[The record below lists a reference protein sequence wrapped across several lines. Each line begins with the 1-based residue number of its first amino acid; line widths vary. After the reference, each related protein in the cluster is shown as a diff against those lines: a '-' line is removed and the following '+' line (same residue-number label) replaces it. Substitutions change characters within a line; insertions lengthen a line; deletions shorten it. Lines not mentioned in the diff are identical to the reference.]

1 MPQRSVKSRS
11 FRSTVAV
18 VAATS
23 LCLSTP
29 TPPAQ
34 AQTPLDPFSQTIE
47 IGGQKIPLVA
57 AVLGALAALGVL
69 GGVIYGLTQIGKG
82 PAPEP
87 APKPGPAPAD
97 SGDESETSTT
107 STPAATPAK
116 PSTKAPAQPTSK
128 APAPPTSTSTVP
140 VRPTTQAS
148 TSNQA
153 PAPKPA
159 NLNDVVPDLT
169 FRKFLNTNYFF
180 RAANPTA
187 PISAQEMASL
197 PDMVV
202 ERSSWIAEPRDLQDA
217 DLEGLQ
223 YAVNVT
229 AIDAPLVTRI
239 PDVSNFARLESLR
252 LDAYRGTEIPGT
264 GTFPALKS
272 VDLSGEFTSLPA
284 GLGGGGKV
292 ETFKLGASP
301 VAALPDSIG
310 TRALRSLDL
319 YNVPNLVTLPATL
332 KQATSLME
340 FELEGAASLT
350 ALPDGFLNS
359 AELENLK
366 ILDVPKLRALP
377 DSIGGATALEEL
389 DIKASGLTT
398 LPDTFGDMRSLK
410 RISLIDVSS
419 LTALPNT
426 FGQLENLHTLSI
438 TGAASLTTLPASFG
452 DLNELWWLTLEGCQ
466 RLNTVPASFGKLEN
480 LETLDISGSRVHEAI
495 TPAMATQLV
504 NLESVTMQN
513 LRINALPKWLL
524 SLPSLARV
532 STLHGNSI
540 PEDDPVRIAL
550 DGRAYLM

>member
-1 MPQRSVKSRS
+1 MPQRSVKSRV

-97 SGDESETSTT
+97 AGDDSETSTT

-116 PSTKAPAQPTSK
+116 PSTKEPAQPTSK
-128 APAPPTSTSTVP
+128 APAPPA
-140 VRPTTQAS
+140 QAS

-159 NLNDVVPDLT
+159 DLNDVVPDLT

-187 PISAQEMASL
+187 PISAKEMASL

-202 ERSSWIAEPRDLQDA
+202 ERSSWIAEPKDLQDA

-272 VDLSGEFTSLPA
+272 VDLSGKFTSLPA

-301 VAALPDSIG
+301 VAALPDGIG

-319 YNVPNLVTLPATL
+319 YNVPNLATLPATL

-366 ILDVPKLRALP
+366 IMDVPKLRALP

-389 DIKASGLTT
+389 DIRASGLTT

-410 RISLIDVSS
+410 RVDLIDVSS
-419 LTALPNT
+419 LTALPDT
-426 FGQLENLHTLSI
+426 FGQLGNLRTLSI
-438 TGAASLTTLPASFG
+438 TGAASLTTLPESFG
-452 DLNELWWLTLEGCQ
+452 DLNELWWLILEGCQ
-466 RLNTVPASFGKLEN
+466 RLTTVPVSFGKLEN

-550 DGRAYLM
+550 EANVYVR